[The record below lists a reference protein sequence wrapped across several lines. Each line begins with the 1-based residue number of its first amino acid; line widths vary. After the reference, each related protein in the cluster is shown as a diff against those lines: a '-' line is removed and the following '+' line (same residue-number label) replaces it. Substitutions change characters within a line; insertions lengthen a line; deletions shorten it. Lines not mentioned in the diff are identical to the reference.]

1 MKYWVEKYWTDNG
14 PALPVVYDFGDA
26 QKTASYYSPSGQSE
40 SINAPLNSLQ
50 DMGDQFSYDK

>member
-1 MKYWVEKYWTDNG
+1 MKYGEGKCWTDNG

-26 QKTASYYSPSGQSE
+26 QKTASYYSPYGQSE

>member
-1 MKYWVEKYWTDNG
+1 MKYEGGQCWTYRG

-26 QKTASYYSPSGQSE
+26 QKTASYYSPYGQSE

>member
-1 MKYWVEKYWTDNG
+1 MKYREGQCWTDNG
-14 PALPVVYDFGDA
+14 SAFPVVYDFGDA